1 MFIWKRLLW
10 ASPLTVAAILFISPV
25 YAQNAADEDDEDAVE
40 EITVTGSRIKRDAY
54 SSPSPIQVL
63 DVEAGRKIGI
73 SSISD
78 LLQRATVSS
87 GQQIDASINTGS
99 GNANATEAPA
109 TGGVGSNSI
118 DLRGLGPER
127 TLVMLNGRRLGSNG
141 VRGAPAQPD
150 IAMIPFA
157 LVERVEILTE
167 GVSAVYGADA
177 VAGVVNV
184 ILRDEFEGLEFLI
197 NSEQPQHDGGD
208 IQQISMI
215 AGVVSERGSIQ
226 FAAEVFDRTRIR
238 TGDRN
243 FSKCFRDIDVREDGS
258 IESICR
264 SGFFDNNGFRSDFS
278 LAFYTPGSTNIGVP
292 NWSNG
297 DALPWN
303 PSNPLVADPAIAGAT
318 EDRFPFID
326 FYNDQDERRHAD
338 LVGELERFSL
348 VTTGKLSLDFWANE
362 EIFFESMYLNNK
374 VFSIAGTEQIFPD
387 LLGTIP
393 QEDANGNIIVDATG
407 APIRV
412 DNPLNPFPDDFTPI
426 ITLDSIPQTRDVE
439 REQSRFVLGLRG
451 DFGES
456 SWSYE
461 TYASYDRGI
470 GFQAQPILIEPHFQL
485 AIHNIRLNAAGDVIC
500 GVSGNTSTVGFG
512 FITAEQCVPW
522 DFNNADLFTGG
533 PTGEGVFTA
542 EEENFFIGNRTNRT
556 VVEQEVASAFATGD
570 LFDIGGR
577 TVAAAIGVEYRK
589 DTIASQNDVIGVLA
603 LNAAESPLQEGETIG
618 ARHLFEVF
626 GEIAIPVLDT
636 VDLDAALRFTDE
648 ENFGSEITWRA
659 RLAWQPT
666 DYLTLS
672 GTFGTSFRAPNLREQ
687 FLADQFGGVSGSL
700 DPCIFANISQLVG
713 NNGDADP
720 QVQLVINNC
729 IASGVQFS
737 DSDGNGLLDTTPLGS
752 SGVTTIPVST
762 GGNATLKAETSDT
775 TTFTVKFAQPW
786 FDSFDLD
793 LAVSYFNI
801 EIEDTVSQPDAGF
814 ILNGCFGDSD
824 FPNGTSGFCDLLTR
838 LSSVNGQSDF
848 INFIDVSFINIGEET
863 AEGLDFNTRLSFSL
877 LDAKVDVIW
886 STVASYLL
894 EREIETF
901 SAADRDD
908 NVGEIGFAEWKV
920 TSTLGVHY
928 NDWEFLMQNRYIS
941 SGQEDNTDV
950 LTPGAGLFSAD
961 GIGSRDLDSIPAVWY
976 TDVSLTFAQ
985 DTWSATLGIT
995 NLADKEPPLIHSF
1008 EGPNRN
1014 NAVSSAG
1021 YDFFGRTWFASV
1033 ALGFGT

>member
-1 MFIWKRLLW
+1 MSIWKRLSW
-10 ASPLTVAAILFISPV
+10 ASPLGLAAILFISPV
-25 YAQNAADEDDEDAVE
+25 YAQDAADEDAVE
-40 EITVTGSRIKRDAY
+40 EITVTGSRIKRDAF

-73 SSISD
+73 SSIAD
-78 LLQRATVSS
+78 LLQRATVTS

-99 GNANATEAPA
+99 GNFNATEAPT

-197 NSEQPQHDGGD
+197 NTEQPQHDGGD
-208 IQQISMI
+208 VQQISMI
-215 AGVVSERGSIQ
+215 AGVTSDRGSFQ
-226 FAAEVFDRTRIR
+226 FAAEVYDRTRIR

-243 FSKCFRDIDVREDGS
+243 FAKCFRDIDVREDGS

-292 NWSNG
+292 NWSDG
-297 DALPWN
+297 SVLPWD
-303 PSNPLVADPAIAGAT
+303 PSNPLVADPGG
-318 EDRFPFID
+318 ENRFPFID

-362 EIFFESMYLNNK
+362 ELFFEAMYLNNK

-387 LLGTIP
+387 LLGRIP
-393 QEDANGNIIVDATG
+393 EEDANGNIIVDATG
-407 APIRV
+407 APILV

-451 DFGES
+451 DIGES
-456 SWSYE
+456 GWSYE
-461 TYASYDRGI
+461 VFGSYDRGI

-485 AIHNIRLNAAGDVIC
+485 AIHNIRVDASGNVIC
-500 GVSGNTSTVGFG
+500 GISGNTSSIGFG

-522 DFNNADLFTGG
+522 DFNNDDLFTGG

-570 LFDIGGR
+570 LFAIGDR
-577 TVAAAIGVEYRK
+577 MIAAAIGVEYRK

-603 LNAAESPLQEGETIG
+603 LNAAENPLQEGETIG

-626 GEIAIPVLDT
+626 GEVAIPLLDT
-636 VDLDAALRFTDE
+636 LDLDAAVRFTDE
-648 ENFGSEITWRA
+648 ENFGSETTWRA

-666 DYLTLS
+666 DYLMLS

-687 FLADQFGGVSGSL
+687 FLADQFGGVGGSL

-729 IASGVQFS
+729 IASGVVFT

-775 TTFTVKFAQPW
+775 TTFTVKFSQPW
-786 FDSFDLD
+786 FESFDLD

-801 EIEDTVSQPDAGF
+801 QIENTVAQPDATF
-814 ILNGCFGDSD
+814 ILNGCFTDPD
-824 FPNGTSGFCDLLTR
+824 FPNGTSGFCNLLTR
-838 LSSVNGQSDF
+838 AGGNVNPQANF
-848 INFIDVSFINIGEET
+848 INFVDVSFINIGEET
-863 AEGLDFNTRLSFSL
+863 AEGFDINTRLNFSL
-877 LDAKVDVIW
+877 FDTRVDVIW
-886 STVASYLL
+886 STVTTHLL

-901 SAADRDD
+901 DPSDRDD

-928 NDWEFLMQNRYIS
+928 NDWELLMQNRYIS
-941 SGQEDNTDV
+941 SGQQDNTDV
-950 LTPGAGLFSAD
+950 LTPGQGLFSAD
-961 GIGSRDLDSIPAVWY
+961 GIGSRDLDSIPAIWY
-976 TDVSLTFAQ
+976 TDLSLTYGQ

-995 NLADKEPPLIHSF
+995 NLADKEPPLVHSF
-1008 EGPNRN
+1008 GGPNRN

-1033 ALGFGT
+1033 AVGFGT